1 MQNASR
7 AFGFLTGNLSWTHH
21 YFLVFQTPSEMS
33 KKGIRVRY
41 TELMTL
47 LSIFKVTV
55 HREIKEMRNESHGFD
70 FLTQNS
76 SLGELCILN
85 IYKA

>member
-7 AFGFLTGNLSWTHH
+7 AFGFLTGYSSWAHH
-21 YFLVFQTPSEMS
+21 WFLVFQTPSEMS

-55 HREIKEMRNESHGFD
+55 HIN
-70 FLTQNS
+70 
-76 SLGELCILN
+76 
-85 IYKA
+85 

>member
-1 MQNASR
+1 MN
-7 AFGFLTGNLSWTHH
+7 
-21 YFLVFQTPSEMS
+21 

-55 HREIKEMRNESHGFD
+55 DMNEISLEKCEMRV
-70 FLTQNS
+70 
-76 SLGELCILN
+76 ELLN
-85 IYKA
+85 F

>member
-1 MQNASR
+1 
-7 AFGFLTGNLSWTHH
+7 
-21 YFLVFQTPSEMS
+21 MS

-76 SLGELCILN
+76 GVWES
-85 IYKA
+85 YVF

>member
-7 AFGFLTGNLSWTHH
+7 AFGFLTGYSSWAHH
-21 YFLVFQTPSEMS
+21 WFLVFQTPSEMS

-55 HREIKEMRNESHGFD
+55 HMN
-70 FLTQNS
+70 
-76 SLGELCILN
+76 
-85 IYKA
+85 